1 MKKLVSLLL
10 TLVMVLS
17 LATLPAAAKN
27 DLGLDGYEAISIE
40 FEERRIEGTQ
50 ILAEY
55 DPYIPILRPDET
67 DAFNAIRKG
76 ETITITHT
84 GTDGENC
91 YLMVKLTPYKK
102 ITTPITGWNDEEEI
116 TLTEGYYHEGD
127 FLYLADAST
136 RDSDALSAG
145 SGLYWNS
152 ASYMD
157 SWSAPEEQKIL
168 RAGESV
174 TISIPND
181 SSDTIYQLK
190 VTNFYP
196 DHYGYEGWRWVAL
209 KYSDLE
215 ATKYEVPAFT
225 DVPADAYFATPV
237 VWAVEQGITNGTTA
251 TAFSPNSTCT
261 TAQILTFL
269 WRANG
274 KHRME
279 VYNPFSDVKEDAYY
293 YNAALW
299 AYENDMVDGDLFNG
313 GSPCTRAQT
322 VTYLWKLAGCPDAG
336 ESTFTDVPAGSQYSK
351 AVAWA
356 VKEGITNGTTPTTF
370 APNNTCTRG
379 QIVTFLYRDLA
390 N

>member
-10 TLVMVLS
+10 TLVMALS
-17 LATLPAAAKN
+17 LVTVPAAAKN
-27 DLGLDGYEAISIE
+27 DMELDGYEAISIE

-55 DPYIPILRPDET
+55 DHYIPILYPDEA
-67 DAFNAIRKG
+67 DAFYAIRKG
-76 ETITITHT
+76 ETVTIKHT

-102 ITTPITGWNDEEEI
+102 ITTPITGWNYEKDI

-136 RDSDALSAG
+136 RDSNALPAG
-145 SGLYWNS
+145 NGLYWNS

-157 SWSAPEEQKIL
+157 SWSAPEEQKVL

-181 SSDTIYQLK
+181 GSDTMYQLK

-196 DHYGYEGWRWVAL
+196 DHYGYEGWRWYAM
-209 KYSDLE
+209 KYSNLE
-215 ATKYEVPAFT
+215 ATKYEVPTFT
-225 DVPADAYFATPV
+225 DVPANAYFATPV
-237 VWAVEQGITNGTTA
+237 VWAVENGITNGTTA
-251 TAFSPNSTCT
+251 TTFSPNNTCT

-269 WRANG
+269 WRAKG
-274 KHRME
+274 KTQME

-356 VKEGITNGTTPTTF
+356 VKEGITNGTTATTF